1 MERQSINPEAKGFRN
16 DRATVIIKGHYQ
28 EFETTQAT
36 SVSHAYDFTNH
47 EAAVA
52 FQTIQK
58 INPSAPVELNIGP
71 NEWGKCMLILSHD
84 PVKVGKDAPEALKNT
99 MASNKIILTNADGV
113 VVGILRHRRASV
125 VEYPFPVFAQAES
138 TTALLSIT
146 VYPVTE

>member
-1 MERQSINPEAKGFRN
+1 MERQSINPEAKGFQN
-16 DRATVIIKGHYQ
+16 DRATVVIKGHYQ

-47 EAAVA
+47 ESAVA

-58 INPSAPVELNIGP
+58 VSPSSKVELNIGP

-84 PVKVGKDAPEALKNT
+84 PIKVSKDTPDAMKKAME
-99 MASNKIILTNADGV
+99 SNKITLTNADGT

-125 VEYPFPVFAQAES
+125 VEYPFAVYAQSDSA
-138 TTALLSIT
+138 TALLSIT

>member
-16 DRATVIIKGHYQ
+16 DRATIVIKGHYQ

-47 EAAVA
+47 ESAVA

-58 INPSAPVELNIGP
+58 INPSEKIELNIGP
-71 NEWGKCMLILSHD
+71 NEWGRCMLILSHD
-84 PVKVGKDAPEALKNT
+84 TIKVGKEAPETLKKA
-99 MASNKIILTNADGV
+99 MESNKITLTNAEGV

-125 VEYPFPVFAQAES
+125 VEYPFPVFAIADS